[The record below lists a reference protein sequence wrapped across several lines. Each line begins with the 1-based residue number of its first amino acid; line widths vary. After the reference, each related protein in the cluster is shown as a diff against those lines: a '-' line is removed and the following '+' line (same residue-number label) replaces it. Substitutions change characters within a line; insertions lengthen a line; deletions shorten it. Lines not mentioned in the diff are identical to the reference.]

1 MSQRQWK
8 SLMGFKEGRDV
19 VPPADGQVALIATW
33 GKVGV
38 GALVSKLETV
48 GDGVTEAGTSKK
60 RTHRE

>member
-1 MSQRQWK
+1 
-8 SLMGFKEGRDV
+8 MGFKEGRDV